1 MNQDNLH
8 AQNAEIDPKNVTFR
22 SWEYSARLREL
33 RRRDWWM
40 WAFSVLVILVLTA
53 SVVSLSF
60 PAILADRRSAFGA
73 SVLETILGLVGVIL
87 IFICYLTYEKVL
99 INRLRTELAERQ
111 FHSSLWRNLALVD
124 PLTGLYNRRFAE
136 RHLKTEIARARRRGY
151 PLTLV
156 LFDLNDFKQINDRF
170 GHLAGDTVLK
180 GFAERLAEVVR
191 EGDLAA
197 RLGGDEFMLLLTD
210 CKVAQVPDVLRRLE
224 SITVDTRTDHI
235 PVTFSQGAAEYQD
248 GDRPDDLFHS
258 ADKLLYRNKQAL
270 KETVALPVK

>member
-1 MNQDNLH
+1 MDHNDRQ
-8 AQNAEIDPKNVTFR
+8 AQNAETDPKNVTFR

-33 RRRDWWM
+33 RWRDWWM

-60 PAILADRRSAFGA
+60 PAILADRKSAFGA
-73 SVLETILGLVGVIL
+73 SVLETILGLIGVIL

-136 RHLKTEIARARRRGY
+136 RHLKIEIARARRRGY
-151 PLTLV
+151 ALTLV
-156 LFDLNDFKQINDRF
+156 LFDLNNLKQTNDRL
-170 GHLAGDTVLK
+170 GHLAGDVVIK
-180 GFAERLAEVVR
+180 GFADRLAEVVR

-210 CKVAQVPDVLRRLE
+210 CKVSQVPDVLHRLE
-224 SITVDTRTDHI
+224 SITVDMGTNRI
-235 PVTFSQGAAEYQD
+235 PVTFSQGAAEYHD
-248 GDRPDDLFHS
+248 GDTPEDFFRS
-258 ADKLLYRNKQAL
+258 ADNLLYENKQAH
-270 KETVALPVK
+270 KQAVVSPAK

>member
-1 MNQDNLH
+1 MDHNELH
-8 AQNAEIDPKNVTFR
+8 AEKAEIDPKNVTFR

-40 WAFSVLVILVLTA
+40 WALSVLVILTLTA

-60 PAILADRRSAFGA
+60 PAILADRKSAFGS
-73 SVLETILGLVGVIL
+73 SVLETILGLIGVIL

-99 INRLRTELAERQ
+99 INRLRSELAERQ

-124 PLTGLYNRRFAE
+124 PLTSLYNRRFAE
-136 RHLKTEIARARRRGY
+136 RHLKTEIARARRRAY

-170 GHLAGDTVLK
+170 GHLAGDAVLK
-180 GFAERLAEVVR
+180 GFGERLAEVVR

-210 CKVAQVPDVLRRLE
+210 CKASQVPDVLRRLDT
-224 SITVDTRTDHI
+224 ITIEFGANRI
-235 PVTFSQGAAEYQD
+235 PITFSQGAAELQD
-248 GDRPDDLFHS
+248 GDRPEDLFHY
-258 ADKLLYRNKQAL
+258 ADKLLYENKQAH
-270 KETVALPVK
+270 KRPVASTVD